1 MTTDRDIDAVVD
13 LVRSNDKLRQE
24 LGELRAR
31 LERSRETSAKWCNDA
46 GHENIRAEK
55 AEQQRDRMG
64 EALRDALDIVLWM
77 SGSADFSPDGQA
89 YDGWVKSQVRL
100 AGCRAAFVEVKKT

>member
-77 SGSADFSPDGQA
+77 SSSLMMYSFWQPENARRRSFSIPLTRCTRSGS
-89 YDGWVKSQVRL
+89 K
-100 AGCRAAFVEVKKT
+100 